1 MLILKW
7 QRLLV
12 ALLTPSGPRLLTS
25 LPPVGE
31 SLSISK
37 KKLFCNVCREEVGL
51 KSSCQFV
58 LLEFYCFVR
67 PKLPG
72 IIGHL

>member
-12 ALLTPSGPRLLTS
+12 ALLTLSGPRLLTS

-31 SLSISK
+31 SFLVSNN
-37 KKLFCNVCREEVGL
+37 KLFCNVCKEEIGL
-51 KSSCQFV
+51 KNSIVSLLFV
-58 LLEFYCFVR
+58 KKNCFC
-67 PKLPG
+67 
-72 IIGHL
+72 